1 MATAPDSRAH
11 TARKPSRTPRH
22 KSSAHDKRE
31 FLDKLAPEL
40 RKTVEALQ
48 KLYRKK

>member
-1 MATAPDSRAH
+1 MATASGLRAH
-11 TARKPSRTPRH
+11 TAKRPSRTPQH